1 MHGKLFYEG
10 ISIYFQLHN
19 LGWDVLPKVLDII
32 QFYSFYEK
40 VHKKQKTRLGY
51 FINVDKYFDKLFEPQ
66 IYWVNSSS
74 FPI

>member
-51 FINVDKYFDKLFEPQ
+51 FINVEIF
-66 IYWVNSSS
+66 
-74 FPI
+74 